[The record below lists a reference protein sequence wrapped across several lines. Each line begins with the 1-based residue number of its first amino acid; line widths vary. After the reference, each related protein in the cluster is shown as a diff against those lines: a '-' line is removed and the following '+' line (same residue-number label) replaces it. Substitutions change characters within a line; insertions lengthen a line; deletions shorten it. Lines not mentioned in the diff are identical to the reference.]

1 MEDLKLKRIYANLLT
16 LKKYQPLLRELV
28 QRDIKV
34 RYRHSVLGM
43 LWTVLNPL
51 LMMVV
56 LSIIF
61 SNLFKNSIE
70 NYPVYVMIGNVV
82 FNCGSEATNRGL
94 SSIIW
99 NSSLIKKVYIPKYLF
114 PLSTVASSL
123 INFGFSFI
131 ALLLVMFFTGA
142 PFHLTLITFWI
153 PLMYLIVFSLGL
165 SLALCAINVFFR
177 DTEHLYGVFV
187 TVWMYLSAIFYTI
200 DILPETI
207 AKVVYYNPMYQYI
220 TFFRK
225 ILMEGVF
232 PTIQTNLLC
241 AVYALGTLI
250 IGLFVFYKLQD
261 RFILHI

>member
-1 MEDLKLKRIYANLLT
+1 MKILIVYLQT
-16 LKKYQPLLRELV
+16 FMKYQPLLKELV
-28 QRDIKV
+28 KRDITI

-51 LMMVV
+51 LMMIVMSVV
-56 LSIIF
+56 F
-61 SNLFKNSIE
+61 SSLFKNSIE
-70 NYPVYVMIGNVV
+70 NFPVYVMIGNVV
-82 FNCGSEATNRGL
+82 FNCNSEATNRGL

-114 PLSTVASSL
+114 PLATVASSL

-142 PFHLTLITFWI
+142 DFYPTLITAWI
-153 PLMYLIVFSLGL
+153 PLIYLIIFSLGI

-177 DTEHLYGVFV
+177 DIEHLYGVFI
-187 TVWMYLSAIFYTI
+187 TVWMYLSAIFYST
-200 DILPETI
+200 DILP
-207 AKVVYYNPMYQYI
+207 AGVRQVVHYNPIYQYI

-225 ILMEGVF
+225 IILEGVF
-232 PTIQTNLLC
+232 PNMQTNLLC
-241 AVYALGTLI
+241 ILYSVVALIL
-250 IGLFVFYKLQD
+250 GLSVFYKLQD